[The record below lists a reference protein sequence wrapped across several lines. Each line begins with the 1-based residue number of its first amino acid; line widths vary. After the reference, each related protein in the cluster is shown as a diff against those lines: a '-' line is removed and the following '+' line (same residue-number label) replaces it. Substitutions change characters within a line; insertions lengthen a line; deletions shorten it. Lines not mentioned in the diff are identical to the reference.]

1 MRGTRSIAVA
11 ALSVGG
17 LLVAGLP
24 ASAADQDG
32 FGHRGATV
40 QELAGGWHPGHGHGP
55 KPPTAGEPTTVA
67 EHLVT
72 PLTFDLDRRGTLY
85 VGQAFAGTLVSI
97 RPGEA
102 PQELSPSTGTDV
114 AAVSTLLGSVTWAE
128 RAGDQ
133 FQVLSSVLKRRG
145 HDGQIRVVA
154 DLLAYEQQANPDGE
168 QGYAFTDLDPACAAT
183 LVPPFAP
190 YTGAVD
196 SHAYGSLSLPGV
208 TYVADAGANAVL
220 KVDHRGRVST
230 VAVLPP
236 TPVEVTAE
244 IAGALGLPDCVVGHQ
259 YNLEPVPTDV
269 ELGHDGWL
277 YVSSLPGGP
286 EDGSL
291 GPLGAVYRVNPWTGA
306 VKPFATG
313 FSGATNLA
321 IGSDGT
327 VYVAELYVNQ
337 VSSVS
342 RRGVVT
348 PLVSLNQ
355 PAGLDW
361 SNGKLY
367 VSTDVFGDGKIVS
380 LRVK

>member
-1 MRGTRSIAVA
+1 
-11 ALSVGG
+11 
-17 LLVAGLP
+17 
-24 ASAADQDG
+24 
-32 FGHRGATV
+32 
-40 QELAGGWHPGHGHGP
+40 
-55 KPPTAGEPTTVA
+55 
-67 EHLVT
+67 VT
-72 PLTFDLDRRGTLY
+72 PLTFSLDRRGTFY
-85 VGQAFAGTLVSI
+85 VGQAFAGTLVSV

-102 PQELSPSTGTDV
+102 PQELSPASGTDV
-114 AAVSTLLGSVTWAE
+114 AAVSTLLGSVTWGE

-154 DLLAYEQQANPDGE
+154 DLLAYEQQANPDGDVAY
-168 QGYAFTDLDPACAAT
+168 GSTDLDPACVA
-183 LVPPFAP
+183 LLPPDFAP

-196 SHAYGSLSLPGV
+196 SHAYGSLMLPGV
-208 TYVADAGANAVL
+208 TFVADAGANAVL

-244 IAGALGLPDCVVGHQ
+244 IAGPLGMPDCVVGHE

-277 YVSSLPGGP
+277 YVTSLPGGP

-291 GPLGAVYRVNPWTGA
+291 GPIGAVYRVNPWTGA
-306 VKPFATG
+306 VQHFATG
-313 FSGATNLA
+313 FAGATNLA
-321 IGSDGT
+321 IGPGGT
-327 VYVAELYVNQ
+327 VYVAELYANQ

-355 PAGLDW
+355 PAGLEW
-361 SNGKLY
+361 SHGMLY